1 MRSVEEIISTEKMKV
16 SLDITAIIEKIE
28 LISMARVV
36 DGGKKEWCLC
46 TVLDAVSSNLVGR
59 KTTQGEK
66 NRKNCRKIYLIPL

>member
-36 DGGKKEWCLC
+36 DGGQ
-46 TVLDAVSSNLVGR
+46 GR
-59 KTTQGEK
+59 FTRE
-66 NRKNCRKIYLIPL
+66 NPP